1 MPAIKMNNKINQ
13 ILTIGGMMLL
23 SFPADAAPD
32 FSSVRSL
39 LNDVVEEGK
48 IAGGSVL
55 VMYRG
60 EVVFEEGFGYADLN
74 EKIPFQVDTPA
85 VIASIS
91 KPLLGTAA
99 FRLAEHGNLNLTQPI
114 SEYIPEFQKA
124 KLETGAVSKRAPTMI
139 ELFTHTS
146 GLRFDDAP
154 EGRPWFAKWTKG
166 KPLAQVVERYARD
179 FPLKA
184 QPGTRYAYSGIGTDV
199 AARVLEVTT
208 RLPRNE
214 LLVAEVTKPLGMTHT
229 FYRDAESLKHFDLM
243 PKRYYCDKG
252 DAFQLSKSRSIP
264 PVNTYSSSGGSIIST
279 APDLARWLLM
289 IRNGG
294 EIEGKPFLA
303 SKTVAQML
311 ADAPRSKNACGGLF
325 IRERGENGEPLVI
338 GHSGSSGT
346 NCWID
351 FKNDILAVV
360 LTQTKGEYINNFRA
374 EMEKRVTGVFQHEAE
389 VAQ

>member
-1 MPAIKMNNKINQ
+1 MAQ
-13 ILTIGGMMLL
+13 VLAIGGMSL
-23 SFPADAAPD
+23 SSLAAVAAPD
-32 FSSVRSL
+32 FSPVRSL
-39 LNDVVEEGK
+39 LDEVVVEGK

-55 VMYRG
+55 VMHRG

-74 EKIPFQVDTPA
+74 KKIPFEVDTPA

-99 FRLAEHGNLNLTQPI
+99 FRLAENGNLNLTQPI
-114 SEYIPEFQKA
+114 SDYIPEFEKA
-124 KLETGAVSKRAPTMI
+124 KLETGVLPKRAPTMI

-146 GLRFDDAP
+146 GLRYDEAP
-154 EGRPWFAKWTKG
+154 NGRPWFAAWTKG
-166 KPLAQVVERYARD
+166 KPLAQVVERYALE

-208 RLPRNE
+208 SLPRNE

-229 FYRDAESLKHFDLM
+229 FYRDAESLKNFELM
-243 PKRYYCDKG
+243 PKRYYRDEG
-252 DAFQLSKSRSIP
+252 DDFQLSRKRSIP
-264 PVNTYSSSGGSIIST
+264 PENTYSSSGGSIIST

-294 EIEGKPFLA
+294 KIEGKPFLA
-303 SKTVAQML
+303 SKTVEQML
-311 ADAPRSKNACGGLF
+311 ADAPCSKNACGGLF
-325 IRERGENGEPLVI
+325 IRERGENGEPEVI

-351 FKNDILAVV
+351 FKNDVVAVV
-360 LTQTKGEYINNFRA
+360 LTQTKGEYINNFRS
-374 EMEKRVTGVFQHEAE
+374 ELEKRVTGVFQKVPADTES
-389 VAQ
+389 